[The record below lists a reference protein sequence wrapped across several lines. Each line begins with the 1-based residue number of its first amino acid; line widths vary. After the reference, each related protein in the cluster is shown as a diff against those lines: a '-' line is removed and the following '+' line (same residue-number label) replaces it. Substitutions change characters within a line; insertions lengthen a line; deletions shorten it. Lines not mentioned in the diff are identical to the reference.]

1 MMNNTTQLIMFILT
15 GIFILILYRKSK
27 EKEPLLLLKLFGF
40 TILGAF
46 MLDINELKLPLGFAV
61 FLLFFRKSKVNTR
74 TKNSAAYIGLVIF
87 MLGVFIPQIENVIFE
102 RTHSVEL
109 LDTNF
114 YSGSLVEEM
123 KHLKDQLN
131 MDDNSIEIH
140 DLDLTINQDGTYEN
154 LRIQL
159 EEQNYEDII
168 NYNIDLSHDRKSL
181 EVKRFKVKSEEYV
194 NDNTFT
200 DAELVLGNLD
210 LITNSMLDFEGDE
223 YTQLRTDGQR
233 VIYEGRENR
242 NFQINTAGKNKVE
255 NSQLPVRAILVDVC
269 HSSELNELRNP
280 LKCEYKERFLLDMLP
295 HELELTDSTVLDVA
309 RQVSSEI
316 DEWLVKHTGDS
327 IGYEKN
333 GKFVLIKD
341 GKKEKVQELE
351 YIMSLKETPRTIITH
366 NEQNNIWDVTI
377 ENPYGNA
384 PHKCEFMLNGE
395 TREVHELKFR

>member
-1 MMNNTTQLIMFILT
+1 MNNTTQLIMLFLSI
-15 GIFILILYRKSK
+15 IFVLVLYRKSK
-27 EKEPLLLLKLFGF
+27 EEEQLLLLKLFGF
-40 TILGAF
+40 TFLGAF
-46 MLDINELKLPLGFAV
+46 MLDINGLKLPLGFAI
-61 FLLFFRKSKVNTR
+61 FLLFFRSPRVNAK
-74 TKNSAAYIGLVIF
+74 TKNSAAYLGLVIF
-87 MLGVFIPQIENVIFE
+87 MLVVFIPKIENMIYE
-102 RTHSVEL
+102 RTQHVEL

-123 KHLKDQLN
+123 KHLKNQLN
-131 MDDNSIEIH
+131 MDDNRIEIH

-154 LRIQL
+154 LRLQL
-159 EEQNYEDII
+159 EEQNYEDTV
-168 NYNIDLSHDRKSL
+168 NYNIDLSHDRKNL

-200 DAELVLGNLD
+200 EAELVLGNLD
-210 LITNSMLDFEGDE
+210 LITNSMLNFEGE
-223 YTQLRTDGQR
+223 AYTQLKTDGQR
-233 VIYEGRENR
+233 VSYEVRENR
-242 NFQINTAGKNKVE
+242 NFQISTAGKNKVE
-255 NSQLPVRAILVDVC
+255 NSQLPVRTIFVDVC
-269 HSSELNELRNP
+269 HSNELDELRNP

-295 HELELTDSTVLDVA
+295 NELELTDSTVLDVA

-327 IGYEKN
+327 IAYEKN
-333 GKFVLIKD
+333 GEFVLIED
-341 GKKEKVQELE
+341 GKEEKVQESE
-351 YIMSLKETPRTIITH
+351 YIMALKETPRTTITH